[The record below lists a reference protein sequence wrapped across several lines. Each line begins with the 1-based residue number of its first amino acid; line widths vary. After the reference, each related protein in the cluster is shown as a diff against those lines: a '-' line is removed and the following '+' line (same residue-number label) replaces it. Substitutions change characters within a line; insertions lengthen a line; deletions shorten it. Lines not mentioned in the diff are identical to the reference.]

1 MSREGDTEHTGRRR
15 GKEKSMFPGN
25 GIQDWWMKIAAL
37 TERRKRLL
45 LSQTGRRDEKEGEFS
60 DALVGRVPPGVSA
73 FSVK

>member
-1 MSREGDTEHTGRRR
+1 MSREGNTEHTGGRR

-37 TERRKRLL
+37 TERRTRFL
-45 LSQTGRRDEKEGEFS
+45 LSQTGRRDKEGEFS